1 MNILDRYEFRQILN
15 MGSLDKAPRQYLRT
29 QVIDT
34 IERNNKKLMDI
45 VRAISYS
52 NKLMNDDETIY
63 FLLYIAPKKKK
74 ITHTVE
80 AA

>member
-1 MNILDRYEFRQILN
+1 
-15 MGSLDKAPRQYLRT
+15 
-29 QVIDT
+29 
-34 IERNNKKLMDI
+34 MDI

-63 FLLYIAPKKKK
+63 VLLYIAPKKKK

>member
-1 MNILDRYEFRQILN
+1 
-15 MGSLDKAPRQYLRT
+15 MGSPDKAPRQYLRT

-45 VRAISYS
+45 FRAIFYS
-52 NKLMNDDETIY
+52 NKQMNDDETIY
-63 FLLYIAPKKKK
+63 VLLYIAPKKKK